1 MKRNITL
8 FTILFLLILFF
19 LILDISLG
27 SVSIQ
32 MSEIFDIL
40 LGRNT
45 DPGNSYIILNFRFPK
60 VLTALFVGAGI
71 SVCGLQMQTLFR
83 NPLAD
88 TSILGIGSG
97 ASLGVGLFVMLAAL
111 FPGAIPA
118 SISSNYWGMII
129 SAIAGAL
136 LILLLVSTIITWLND
151 IVSILI
157 IGVMFGFV
165 TSSVVSI
172 MQYFSDPEIVKN
184 YLIWS
189 FGSLSGTTW
198 TQLKYMVPVVSVG
211 LFLSCLMPK
220 YMNALLLG
228 ENYAKS
234 VGIDIFKV
242 RILLVLLTA
251 FITGTLT
258 AFTGP
263 IAFLGIAI
271 PHCAR
276 MLFRTTNHRILIPAS
291 MMCGMSITLLC
302 DIITQLPGGGIILPI
317 NAVTSILGAPVVIFI
332 IIKRR
337 RSKTIFN

>member
-1 MKRNITL
+1 MKRNRIL
-8 FTILFLLILFF
+8 FSGLTILIACF
-19 LILDISLG
+19 LILDISFG
-27 SVSIQ
+27 SVHIAWK
-32 MSEIFDIL
+32 EVVDIL
-40 LGRNT
+40 LGGGDNPST
-45 DPGNSYIILNFRFPK
+45 NYIILNYRLPK
-60 VLTALFVGAGI
+60 ALTALFVGAGI

-97 ASLGVGLFVMLAAL
+97 ASLGVGLFVMLSAI
-111 FPGAIPA
+111 FPHAIPS
-118 SISSNYWGMII
+118 SITTSYWGMIL
-129 SAIAGAL
+129 SAIGGAL
-136 LILLLVSTIITWLND
+136 IILLLISTIITWLND

-157 IGVMFGFV
+157 IGVMFGFI

-172 MQYFSDPEIVKN
+172 MQYFSDPEVVKN

-198 TQLKYMVPVVSVG
+198 SQLKYMIPIVSLG
-211 LFLSCLMPK
+211 LFFSSLLPK

-228 ENYAKS
+228 ENYARS
-234 VGIDIFKV
+234 VGIEIFRV
-242 RILLVLLTA
+242 RMMMVLLTA
-251 FITGTLT
+251 LITGTLT

-276 MLFRTTNHRILIPAS
+276 MLFKTTNHRILIPAS
-291 MMCGMSITLLC
+291 MMCGICITLLC
-302 DIITQLPGGGIILPI
+302 DIITQLPGKGIVLPI
-317 NAVTSILGAPVVIFI
+317 NAVTSIMGAPVVIFI

-337 RSKTIFN
+337 RAKSIF